1 MIALVNPN
9 ENTPKPLIKGMPITP
24 YGTIPKRSK
33 SKANKKRNSI
43 SKKSSSAA
51 TVNSAPYPFFSSL
64 KSPSSTSFLSF
75 INNLFGS
82 DQQCKEVGTPV
93 GFMPCN
99 THHASKTQMS
109 QLDIIVPVPVSNPI
123 DCYYSDRGND
133 TTCHDNCSSFSTSS
147 SSSNSDS
154 SLFSMYMDDDVRDQV
169 RNGLT
174 NDSCMSTTALSDILC
189 DHYVQTQMNTPS
201 SSDDFIDVPLETF
214 RIFEA
219 PPQSSCAS
227 YSSSADGNQNWMI
240 GSLLLDEPPREWTL
254 VETLSKQP
262 KRLQPRLQSQQ
273 SQKQQEKEQP
283 GEEQK
288 PEEQVKVE
296 EQQKD
301 IVIMNR
307 YYHDRDT
314 RANAAYLRMIVAEV
328 NMMRSQKIVGPLR
341 PRRVLPKRL
350 DRFMHRPSPLQLI
363 LV

>member
-1 MIALVNPN
+1 
-9 ENTPKPLIKGMPITP
+9 
-24 YGTIPKRSK
+24 
-33 SKANKKRNSI
+33 
-43 SKKSSSAA
+43 
-51 TVNSAPYPFFSSL
+51 
-64 KSPSSTSFLSF
+64 
-75 INNLFGS
+75 
-82 DQQCKEVGTPV
+82 
-93 GFMPCN
+93 
-99 THHASKTQMS
+99 MS
-109 QLDIIVPVPVSNPI
+109 QLDIIVPVPASNPI
-123 DCYYSDRGND
+123 DCYYNDRNND
-133 TTCHDNCSSFSTSS
+133 TICLDNCSSMSTSS

-154 SLFSMYMDDDVRDQV
+154 SLFSLYMEDDIRDQV

-174 NDSCMSTTALSDILC
+174 TDSSLSTTALSDILC

-201 SSDDFIDVPLETF
+201 SSNDYIDVPLETF
-214 RIFEA
+214 RMFEA
-219 PPQSSCAS
+219 PSSPSPTFSCS
-227 YSSSADGNQNWMI
+227 TSSHTNQNQNWMI
-240 GSLLLDEPPREWTL
+240 GSLLLDEPPKEWTL

-262 KRLQPRLQSQQ
+262 RRLQ
-273 SQKQQEKEQP
+273 QKSKSKQLEKEAQ
-283 GEEQK
+283 EEDEK

-363 LV
+363 MV

>member
-1 MIALVNPN
+1 
-9 ENTPKPLIKGMPITP
+9 
-24 YGTIPKRSK
+24 
-33 SKANKKRNSI
+33 
-43 SKKSSSAA
+43 
-51 TVNSAPYPFFSSL
+51 
-64 KSPSSTSFLSF
+64 
-75 INNLFGS
+75 
-82 DQQCKEVGTPV
+82 
-93 GFMPCN
+93 
-99 THHASKTQMS
+99 
-109 QLDIIVPVPVSNPI
+109 
-123 DCYYSDRGND
+123 
-133 TTCHDNCSSFSTSS
+133 
-147 SSSNSDS
+147 
-154 SLFSMYMDDDVRDQV
+154 
-169 RNGLT
+169 
-174 NDSCMSTTALSDILC
+174 MSTTALSDILC

-219 PPQSSCAS
+219 PSQSSCAS
-227 YSSSADGNQNWMI
+227 YSSSADRNQNWMI
-240 GSLLLDEPPREWTL
+240 GSLLLDEPPKEWTL

-262 KRLQPRLQSQQ
+262 KRLQPKLQAQL
-273 SQKQQEKEQP
+273 SQKQQDKELQ